1 MSEFTGI
8 LAEIDNVIG
17 AALTLKLVSECGG
30 STIYIPKKPTE
41 KMPLCQL
48 LGVENVKK
56 LSLALGSGELLIP
69 MSYFRGMGKKKVQI
83 AQMLEKGVS
92 VSEIVKRWSFMN
104 GRSTGSRKKTIWLCP

>member
-1 MSEFTGI
+1 
-8 LAEIDNVIG
+8 
-17 AALTLKLVSECGG
+17 
-30 STIYIPKKPTE
+30 
-41 KMPLCQL
+41 MPLCQL

>member
-69 MSYFRGMGKKKVQI
+69 MSYFRGMGKKKSSDC
-83 AQMLEKGVS
+83 ANAG
-92 VSEIVKRWSFMN
+92 KRRQRFRDCQKD
-104 GRSTGSRKKTIWLCP
+104 GRS